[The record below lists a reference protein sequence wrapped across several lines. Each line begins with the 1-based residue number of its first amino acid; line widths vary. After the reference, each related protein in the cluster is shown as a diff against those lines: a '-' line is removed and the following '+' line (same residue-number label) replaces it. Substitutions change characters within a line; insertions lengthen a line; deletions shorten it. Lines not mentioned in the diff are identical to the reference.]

1 MGSPKKCELLRFLSK
16 LRIMMNDVKKNV
28 TIFTVNMAI
37 RQVANLCS
45 TGILM
50 QTFLASLGFT
60 SDQLYI
66 NHAIVLSAQI
76 LTTSLCSRWADK
88 GSILRRATLIQLPSV
103 LLMLCYLPF
112 CIAGEA
118 TTEAFVLLTLISF
131 LHCVFYFMYSV
142 CDYKLPY
149 FVMPASQY
157 STVLSVS
164 GIISALISLSSGV
177 LISIGTQYM
186 PFEHLMF
193 IACCVASLL
202 ILVAMIN
209 TSRLKMIIHPEMA
222 VHDKKDDTG
231 SVTVGQLFRTP
242 LFYRLAPSN
251 FLRGVSYGTT
261 SVLAALALDLGYD
274 TTVTTMIVSVQA
286 AAMLLGSLAFGFLSK
301 RIEPRKLILMGTLTI
316 LLLPLMLIRN
326 STLFL
331 VLVGLIIFGRI
342 HVDHGFPFLLRQAVP
357 LEISGPF
364 NAWRLIL
371 FFVGLVGTTTLAAWL
386 PVEALL
392 IIGTVSQL
400 YVGITCYTDRV
411 LLEHLQPD
419 HIQE

>member
-1 MGSPKKCELLRFLSK
+1 
-16 LRIMMNDVKKNV
+16 MNDVKKNV
-28 TIFTVNMAI
+28 AIFTVNMAI

-50 QTFLASLGFT
+50 QTFLASLGFS
-60 SDQLYI
+60 SDLLYI
-66 NHAIVLSAQI
+66 NHSIVLSAQI

-88 GSILRRATLIQLPSV
+88 GNILKRATLIQLPSV

-112 CIAGEA
+112 CISGQAD
-118 TTEAFVLLTLISF
+118 TTSFVLLTALSF
-131 LHCVFYFMYSV
+131 LHCMFYFMYSV

-149 FVMPASQY
+149 FVMPADRY

-186 PFEHLMF
+186 PFKDLMF
-193 IACCVASLL
+193 IACCVAAVMTL
-202 ILVAMIN
+202 IAMIS

-222 VHDKKDDTG
+222 VHDKGESDEG
-231 SVTVGQLFRTP
+231 AVTVGQLFRTP
-242 LFYRLAPSN
+242 LFYRLIPSN
-251 FLRGVSYGTT
+251 ILRGVSYGTT

-286 AAMLLGSLAFGFLSK
+286 AAMLLGSLSFGFVSK
-301 RIEPRKLILMGTLTI
+301 RLEPRKLILMGTLTI

-357 LEISGPF
+357 VAISGPF

-371 FFVGLVGTTTLAAWL
+371 FFIGLVTTTTVAAWI
-386 PVEALL
+386 PVEVLL
-392 IIGTVSQL
+392 IVGTVSQL
-400 YVGITCYTDRV
+400 YVGITCYSDKV